1 MPSDQST
8 WLIAVPQDGDSESL
22 LPEITNK
29 LPQHT
34 RLAELGIPSFKTGT
48 LDSLIA
54 LSEELPKQD
63 AFFTATVAKIVDTLR
78 NLLNN
83 DPTKLVQHVL
93 VNELSADDYVLG
105 GWKWNDSRYG
115 VQRSLREMVDVL
127 NKEMASIDNVMKAK
141 LNNYNLVK
149 GSLVQMQRKK
159 TGNLSVRSL
168 VGLVS
173 KDDIIQDSEYLE
185 TCLVAVPK
193 ILVKE
198 WNLKY
203 ERLTN
208 MVVPRSSSYVPSTP
222 LRKGLYTPKRPIAS
236 DSEYTLFG
244 VVIFKRVHDEF
255 IQKCREN
262 KFIVRDFIYSEEQI
276 AKEGEDLDVA
286 DTTEKELWTELLR
299 LSRTYFSESFQ
310 IFLHLKI
317 LRLFVESVLRY
328 GLPANYVG
336 LAIRPESKYTKKT
349 LSVLTNHLSY
359 LRPRSSSRAQTH
371 STADEFA
378 GEYQSLM
385 EQEFFDFVLYEVPW
399 IVL

>member
-8 WLIAVPQDGDSESL
+8 WLIAVPQDGDSEG
-22 LPEITNK
+22 K

-34 RLAELGIPSFKTGT
+34 RVAELGIPSFKTGT

-83 DPTKLVQHVL
+83 DPTKLAQHVL
-93 VNELSADDYVLG
+93 VNEGSVDDYVLR

-173 KDDIIQDSEYLE
+173 KEDVIQGSEYLE

-193 ILVKE
+193 IFVKE

-208 MVVPRSSSYVPSTP
+208 MVVPRSSS
-222 LRKGLYTPKRPIAS
+222 LIAS

-244 VVIFKRVHDEF
+244 VVVFKRVHDQF
-255 IQKCREN
+255 VQKCREN
-262 KFIVRDFIYSEEQI
+262 KFIFRDFVYSEEQI
-276 AKEGEDLDVA
+276 AKEGEELEIA

-299 LSRTYFSESFQ
+299 LSRTNFSESFQ
-310 IFLHLKI
+310 ILVHLKI

-336 LAIRPESKYTKKT
+336 LAIRPEPKYTKKT
-349 LSVLTNHLSY
+349 LSVLSNHLSY
-359 LRPRSSSRAQTH
+359 LSPRSSGRSQKQ
-371 STADEFA
+371 STTEEFA

>member
-8 WLIAVPQDGDSESL
+8 WLIAVPQDGDSEGL

-29 LPQHT
+29 LPQPT
-34 RLAELGIPSFKTGT
+34 GVAELGIPSFKTGT

-83 DPTKLVQHVL
+83 DPAKLAQHVL
-93 VNELSADDYVLG
+93 VNERTVDYYVLG

-159 TGNLSVRSL
+159 TGNLSIRSL

-173 KDDIIQDSEYLE
+173 KEDIIQDSEYLE

-208 MVVPRSSSYVPSTP
+208 MVVPRSSS
-222 LRKGLYTPKRPIAS
+222 LIAS

-244 VVIFKRVHDEF
+244 VVVFKRVHDQF
-255 IQKCREN
+255 VQKCREN
-262 KFIVRDFIYSEEQI
+262 KFIVREFIYSEEQI
-276 AKEGEDLDVA
+276 AKEGEDLEVA

-336 LAIRPESKYTKKT
+336 FAIRPEPKYTKKS

-359 LRPRSSSRAQTH
+359 LSPRSSGRAQKH
-371 STADEFA
+371 GTADEFA